1 MRHRYRFQRYLNQDS
16 NFEEINERIKW
27 IMKFKIPNNQRLKC
41 PFNYITV
48 SRQSSFILFW
58 LQSVQL
64 YTGARYKHKI

>member
-41 PFNYITV
+41 PFNYSAARV
-48 SRQSSFILFW
+48 YSSGLRFE
-58 LQSVQL
+58 
-64 YTGARYKHKI
+64 K